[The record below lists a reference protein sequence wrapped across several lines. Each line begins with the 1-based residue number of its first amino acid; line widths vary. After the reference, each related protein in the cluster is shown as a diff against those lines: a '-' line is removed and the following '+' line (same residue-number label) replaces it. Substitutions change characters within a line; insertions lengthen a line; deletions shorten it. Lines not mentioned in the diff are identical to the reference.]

1 MKKISLTALGIFAGI
16 LGIFAQQDVADSSEY
31 KSKKLNIDEINL
43 ISSYY
48 HQDGNHSPI
57 TGGTGSEKLNDYAN
71 IIELKLSKYS
81 KNNDNIKHNIG
92 VEIGVDHFTSAST
105 AKISTSA
112 ASSSISGK
120 DTRFYPTL
128 SYAITNEKKGFT
140 IGGDYAFSHQ
150 FNYISN
156 GLGVSFSQISK
167 DQNREFSVKANV
179 YLDKISLVYPSEL
192 IPVSTP
198 THTNSHASEGDDDH
212 KKKYPKRARNTFNT
226 SFVYSQVFTKRFQMA
241 FLLDLVYQNGYLST
255 PYHRVYFP
263 NDRSTHLEVLPS
275 YRFKLPIGFRAN
287 YFAGDRV
294 ILRSYYRFYYDTW
307 GIIANTASIEMPVK
321 ITPFISISPV
331 YRFHQQTGTKYYHPY
346 RQADINSDYNTTDDD
361 LSKFT
366 SHFVGANFRFGGPSG
381 IFKLKHWNMI
391 EIRYGH
397 YFRSDGLNSD
407 IVSLNLKFK

>member
-1 MKKISLTALGIFAGI
+1 MKKISLTALGLFAGI
-16 LGIFAQQDVADSSEY
+16 LGIFAQQDVADSAEY
-31 KSKKLNIDEINL
+31 KSKRLSVEEVNL

-57 TGGTGSEKLNDYAN
+57 TGGIGSEKLNDYAN
-71 IIELKLSKYS
+71 IIELKLVKYS
-81 KNNDNIKHNIG
+81 KNNDNLKHNIG
-92 VEIGVDHFTSAST
+92 IEMGVDHFTSAST
-105 AKISTSA
+105 SKISTSS
-112 ASSSISGK
+112 ASSSVSGN

-128 SYAITNEKKGFT
+128 SYAATNEKKGFT
-140 IGGDYAFSHQ
+140 IGGDYAFSKQ

-156 GLGVSFSQISK
+156 GLGISFSKISK
-167 DQNREFSVKANV
+167 DENREFSVKANV

-192 IPVSTP
+192 VPVT
-198 THTNSHASEGDDDH
+198 THSNSHASEDDDDH
-212 KKKYPKRARNTFNT
+212 KSKYPKRSRNTFNT

-241 FLLDLVYQNGYLST
+241 FLLDLVYQTGYLST

-263 NDRSTHLEVLPS
+263 NDRNTHLEVLPN
-275 YRFKLPIGFRAN
+275 YRFKLPVGFRAN

-307 GIIANTASIEMPVK
+307 GIIANTASIEMSIK

-346 RQADINSDYNTTDDD
+346 QQADINSDYNTTDDD

-366 SHFVGANFRFGGPSG
+366 SHFIGANFRFGEPNG